1 MAGWLAGA
9 SILPIL
15 DYLRSLRSEVSS
27 LYCTAPRL
35 VKVKFSLIEIVVCI
49 HSRSSNNTILQK
61 KVSFANTMLLN
72 TLYYD
77 VQTSCQKFALCK
89 TFWNLLKKSA
99 ALFKDLL

>member
-35 VKVKFSLIEIVVCI
+35 VKVKFSLIGVMVI
-49 HSRSSNNTILQK
+49 HSRSLNNTILGLK
-61 KVSFANTMLLN
+61 KGAC
-72 TLYYD
+72 YD
-77 VQTSCQKFALCK
+77 VKQILYIIMLFKSEIRALCK
-89 TFWNLLKKSA
+89 TFWNLSFEKIML
-99 ALFKDLL
+99 